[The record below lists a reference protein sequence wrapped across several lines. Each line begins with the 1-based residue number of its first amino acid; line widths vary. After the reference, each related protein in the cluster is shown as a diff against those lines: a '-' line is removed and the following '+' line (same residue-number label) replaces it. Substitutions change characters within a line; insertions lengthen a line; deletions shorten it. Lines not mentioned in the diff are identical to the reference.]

1 MQATNINGTNIHYR
15 TGGRPSGATLVFINS
30 LGTDWR
36 VWERVA
42 GRFTGRCRLLFHDK
56 RGHGL
61 SDAPDG
67 PLEISDHAGD
77 LAALL
82 DELAVTDSVICG
94 VSVGGMIALA
104 LAAERP
110 DVVRG
115 LVLCDTGHR
124 IGTTELW
131 NQRIDTV
138 RDRGMAAVADGV
150 LERWFSADFRET
162 HPAETAIWR
171 NMLLRTPRAGYIATC
186 AAIRD
191 ADLTRAAQSLA
202 VPALCLCG
210 TADQATPP
218 ELMRELNTLLPDSR
232 YRDISGAG
240 HLPTVESADE
250 VANHIG
256 AFLEELAI
264 D

>member
-1 MQATNINGTNIHYR
+1 MQAANINGANIHYR
-15 TGGRPSGATLVFINS
+15 TGGQPSGTTLVFVNS

-42 GRFTGRCRLLFHDK
+42 DRFSGRFPLLFHDK

-67 PLEISDHAGD
+67 PLRISDHSRD
-77 LAALL
+77 LAGLL
-82 DELAVTDSVICG
+82 DELAVTESVVCG
-94 VSVGGMIALA
+94 VSVGGMIALE
-104 LAAERP
+104 LASARP
-110 DVVRG
+110 ELVRG

-124 IGTTELW
+124 IGTPALW
-131 NQRIDTV
+131 NKRIETV
-138 RDRGMAAVADGV
+138 RDGGMAAVADGV
-150 LERWFSADFRET
+150 LERWFSAGFRET
-162 HPAETAIWR
+162 YPAETAIWR
-171 NMLLRTPRAGYIATC
+171 NMLLRTPREGYSATC

-210 TADQATPP
+210 TVDQATPP
-218 ELMRELNTLLPDSR
+218 ELMRELNALVPDSR
-232 YRDISGAG
+232 YHDIAGAG
-240 HLPTVESADE
+240 HLPTVERPDE
-250 VANHIG
+250 VANHIE
-256 AFLEELAI
+256 AFLEELGI

>member
-1 MQATNINGTNIHYR
+1 MQAANINGTNIHFH
-15 TGGRPSGATLVFINS
+15 TGGQSSGATLVFANS

-42 GRFTGRCRLLFHDK
+42 DRFAPRCRLVFHDK

-67 PLEISDHAGD
+67 PLSITDHVRD

-82 DELAVTDSVICG
+82 DALAVEGAVVCG
-94 VSVGGMIALA
+94 LSVGGMIALG

-110 DVVRG
+110 DTVRG

-124 IGTTELW
+124 IGTEELW
-131 NQRIDTV
+131 NRRIETV
-138 RDRGMAAVADGV
+138 HNHGMQAVADGA
-150 LERWFSADFRET
+150 LERWFSTAFRESR
-162 HPAETAIWR
+162 PADAAIWR
-171 NMLLRTPRAGYIATC
+171 NMLVRTPPQGYTATC

-191 ADLTRAAQSLA
+191 ADLTRAARELA

-210 TADQATPP
+210 TEDQATTP
-218 ELMRELNTLLPDSR
+218 ELMRELNALLPDGR
-232 YRDISGAG
+232 YHDIPGAG
-240 HLPTVESADE
+240 HLATVENADE
-250 VANHIG
+250 VANRME
-256 AFLEELAI
+256 AFLEELSI
-264 D
+264 V

>member
-1 MQATNINGTNIHYR
+1 MQAAIINGYTIHFR
-15 TGGRPSGATLVFINS
+15 SDGLAAGTVLVFINS

-42 GRFTGRCRLLFHDK
+42 ARFTDSRPLLFHDK

-61 SDAPDG
+61 SDVPDG
-67 PLEISDHAGD
+67 PLAMSDHVDD

-82 DELAVTDSVICG
+82 DQLAIRDAVVCG
-94 VSVGGMIALA
+94 LSVGGMIALG
-104 LAAERP
+104 LAAQRP

-124 IGTTELW
+124 IGTAELW
-131 NQRIDTV
+131 NRRIDTV
-138 RDRGMAAVADGV
+138 LEGGMEAIADGV
-150 LERWFSADFRET
+150 MERWLSASFRT
-162 HPAETAIWR
+162 SRPAETALWR
-171 NMLLRTPRAGYIATC
+171 NMLVRTPPEGYTATC

-191 ADLTRAAQSLA
+191 ADLTRAAGSLA

-210 TADQATPP
+210 TEDQATTP
-218 ELMRELNTLLPDSR
+218 ELVRELSGLVPDSR
-232 YRDISGAG
+232 YHDIPGAG
-240 HLPTVESADE
+240 HLPTVECSDI
-250 VANHIG
+250 VAARMA